1 MFLLV
6 HVKQGQTFLSPSV
19 PLTQWYETGLKLPGS
34 WSRSFE
40 ILFQAYVW
48 CKGLCIFNLSFIKS
62 GFGLCAGCML
72 CFGQSAFFRFNHP
85 EEAFRLKSM
94 MPERGQ
100 TASVK
105 NWAHTG
111 NAISHRRA
119 HLNCGMNYPTL
130 TTTHSKTVLSRMS
143 FVWKIHTCRT
153 SKVYFCTVWNHNTEE
168 HLWYYTLCCI

>member
-1 MFLLV
+1 
-6 HVKQGQTFLSPSV
+6 
-19 PLTQWYETGLKLPGS
+19 
-34 WSRSFE
+34 
-40 ILFQAYVW
+40 
-48 CKGLCIFNLSFIKS
+48 
-62 GFGLCAGCML
+62 ML

-111 NAISHRRA
+111 NAISHRRT

-130 TTTHSKTVLSRMS
+130 TTTHSKTCCPGCHLCGKYIPVEPQKFIFVLSEITIQKSICDITHSVVYKCLFMYILCL
-143 FVWKIHTCRT
+143 KNKQT
-153 SKVYFCTVWNHNTEE
+153 SSIPCVSAIRNRCTFTNGPFMQIWSYRVLPHA
-168 HLWYYTLCCI
+168 